1 MDATGDAFEME
12 AGGVVQAD
20 LSLSASA
27 EDYLLFTYGRLSAVD
42 GIASRKLISI
52 GDQSHLDQ
60 FEGWFKGL

>member
-1 MDATGDAFEME
+1 MAALGDAFEMK
-12 AGGVVQAD
+12 AGDVTQAD

-42 GIASRKLISI
+42 GIASGKLISI

-60 FEGWFKGL
+60 FEVWFKGL